1 MALSY
6 AEPFK
11 RWKKGGLDSLHT
23 HSVQQAIRQVSQK
36 GINKQEES
44 VSKKHQI
51 YLLQVE
57 HHIVQYWKQTQSE
70 GNSKKDG

>member
-1 MALSY
+1 MYGLALSY
-6 AEPFK
+6 AEHFAPLFLK
-11 RWKKGGLDSLHT
+11 VDLHALHT
-23 HSVQQAIRQVSQK
+23 HCVQQAVRQVSQK

-57 HHIVQYWKQTQSE
+57 HHIVQY
-70 GNSKKDG
+70 